1 MCNMRRGNRGFLL
14 TREASASGTVAGQCP
29 SGDGKHGEM
38 LNRQSEGSDRSLSR
52 DQKDFKPK
60 SLPARLSPRLP
71 AARQRGWEF
80 LARPGRHE
88 ECADVAFQSR
98 SQPFQHGDGWVFHAP
113 FEAAGIG
120 PVDAGINGKV
130 LLGEAAFNPQ
140 LANIVGDKLLS
151 LHPLEESGL

>member
-1 MCNMRRGNRGFLL
+1 
-14 TREASASGTVAGQCP
+14 
-29 SGDGKHGEM
+29 M
-38 LNRQSEGSDRSLSR
+38 LNRQSEGLNYSLSR

-71 AARQRGWEF
+71 AARQRRGEF

-88 ECADVAFQSR
+88 ECADVAFQSCG
-98 SQPFQHGDGWVFHAP
+98 QLFQHGDGWVFHTP

-120 PVDAGINGKV
+120 PVDASINRKV
-130 LLGEAAFNPQ
+130 LLGEAPFDPQ

-151 LHPLEESGL
+151 LHP